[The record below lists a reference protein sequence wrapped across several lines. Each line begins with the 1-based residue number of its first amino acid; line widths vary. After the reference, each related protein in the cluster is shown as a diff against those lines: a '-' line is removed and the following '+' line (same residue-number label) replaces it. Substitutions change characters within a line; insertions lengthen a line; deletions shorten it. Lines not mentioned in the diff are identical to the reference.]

1 MTKSIA
7 ITGHTQG
14 IGSAIYERLGY
25 SGYQCKGY
33 SRSTGWDIVAQHK
46 QLLKEIE
53 QRMAREERI
62 KKAKTMENTL

>member
-1 MTKSIA
+1 MHFETLSDFFAMGGYAAYVWGAFGATFLSLFWILF
-7 ITGHTQG
+7 
-14 IGSAIYERLGY
+14 SSLG
-25 SGYQCKGY
+25 K
-33 SRSTGWDIVAQHK
+33 RR